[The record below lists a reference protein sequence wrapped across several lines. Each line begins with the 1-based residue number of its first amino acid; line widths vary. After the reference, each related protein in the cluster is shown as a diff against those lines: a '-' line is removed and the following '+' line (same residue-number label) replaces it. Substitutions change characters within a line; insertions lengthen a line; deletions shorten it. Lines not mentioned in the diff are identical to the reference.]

1 MNSVNCT
8 GRVNTE
14 ITMSKRE
21 VGDEKYIFA
30 NFQLSIKRTYTREG
44 KPTYDYIWCEAYQ
57 KQAEFIEKFIKKGV
71 RVAITGW
78 IKSEYY
84 TNKGGGKGYSVKLAI
99 EKIEIA
105 DSSKL
110 KENEIDP
117 GSYISSNV
125 DLSGLEGAEYQTES
139 PFT

>member
-21 VGDEKYIFA
+21 VAGEKYIFA
-30 NFQLSIKRTYTREG
+30 NFQLAIKRSYTREG

-84 TNKGGGKGYSVKLAI
+84 TNKNGGKGYSVKLAI

-110 KENEIDP
+110 KENEIDS

-125 DLSGLEGAEYQTES
+125 DLSGLEGAEFVTES
-139 PFT
+139 PNT